1 MYTPLHSLAHSTDW
15 DVPNYCIL
23 PIKPPPPNKPPL
35 PFSLNSC
42 EDQNFHFCHS
52 SLPHEAA
59 KFHIVGIFKLL
70 NSIVSNK
77 NHIAFHKEMQKKD
90 GR

>member
-35 PFSLNSC
+35 PFLFEFLQGSKFS
-42 EDQNFHFCHS
+42 F
-52 SLPHEAA
+52 LPL
-59 KFHIVGIFKLL
+59 KF
-70 NSIVSNK
+70 
-77 NHIAFHKEMQKKD
+77 AP
-90 GR
+90 